1 MTNSELIAILFGAFI
16 GYWVVSKLITKSII
30 NSNTKRNNKE
40 KIYDKDEIVE
50 EQWFEILKVSP
61 NATLDEINIAYK
73 TLIRQ
78 YHPDKVASLG
88 DELKSLAEEKSKS
101 INAAYQFAIKKNI
114 DNIYESIAIIISYW
128 KTWEST
134 SIWWKYDYFSNY
146 VFVYLRLDVF
156 FRFCWFIIYSRIW
169 SLSRS

>member
-101 INAAYQFAIKKNI
+101 INAAYQFAIKKH
-114 DNIYESIAIIISYW
+114 
-128 KTWEST
+128 
-134 SIWWKYDYFSNY
+134 
-146 VFVYLRLDVF
+146 R
-156 FRFCWFIIYSRIW
+156 
-169 SLSRS
+169 